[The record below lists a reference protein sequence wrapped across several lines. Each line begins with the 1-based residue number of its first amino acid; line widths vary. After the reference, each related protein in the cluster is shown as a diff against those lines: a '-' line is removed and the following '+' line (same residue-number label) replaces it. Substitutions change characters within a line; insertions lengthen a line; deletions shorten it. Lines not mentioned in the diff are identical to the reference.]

1 MNPKRLRHIRDV
13 KEENTWV
20 DDFLSNV
27 TSELRKNDAKNAVC
41 FIKRTNGEMYFISSD
56 GGTDEVIGMIE
67 VGKSALVNERF
78 ESEE

>member
-1 MNPKRLRHIRDV
+1 MNRKRLRHIRDA
-13 KEENTWV
+13 KEENTRV
-20 DDFLSNV
+20 DEFLTDV
-27 TSELRKNDAKNAVC
+27 TSEIKQNDVKNAVC

-56 GGTDEVIGMIE
+56 GNTDEIIGMIE